1 MQAEGASWIT
11 ITGMILQA
19 LNAALAATL
28 VYFVARDKL
37 RFDAEM
43 LKRDNRIAELE
54 KELSR
59 KGSLGI

>member
-1 MQAEGASWIT
+1 MQETGTSWIT
-11 ITGMILQA
+11 IAGMILQA

-43 LKRDNRIAELE
+43 LKREHRIAELE
-54 KELSR
+54 RELSR
-59 KGSLGI
+59 KAS

>member
-1 MQAEGASWIT
+1 MQETGASWIT
-11 ITGMILQA
+11 VTGMILQA

-43 LKRDNRIAELE
+43 IKRDHRIAELE

-59 KGSLGI
+59 REPSNV